1 MRMLFFTNVLY
12 ALSIIAASVI
22 YSRAG
27 IVPKGSALGASGQ
40 NLSISSFTLVVSSLG
55 SPISWAE
62 EEGWPEPPVY
72 ELQPEHIEALRLT
85 KEQEEAL
92 RNYMPDFTP
101 WTIADYP
108 TVIKHYPYSRSQLP
122 YIVRGDFDGNGR
134 FDLIIAG
141 RNKGGNKILAIM
153 SRNSGYYVHPLYSWN
168 MHGTSK
174 EPYLYALFLL
184 RKGITFALDGEGG
197 EEDEPGAEEVMR
209 QDGIQL
215 AQMGANSASFTGRS
229 EARTLFRYKEEITGI
244 YPIAV
249 SSTAA
254 SIFKP
259 DYLGT
264 LVLPPAMEKAVSDY
278 DKNFKIWNLRDYPV
292 YITEAYP
299 YSVRSLPYAV
309 KGDFN
314 GDGVDDMVIAGH
326 NNVGNSVITL
336 LSNTTGYF
344 VREGGDRCYLETSKL
359 GKQIPYMPSEV
370 LRIHEK
376 GLEVPYYNQNKLTMT
391 LDTEVYSIQTIASC
405 STEDGNS
412 GTIYGD
418 WHKIVDTPD
427 FFGHVKDFYTTD
439 YHFLRLIKPS
449 VPQRAGNYKEQT
461 NEKGIF

>member
-1 MRMLFFTNVLY
+1 MER
-12 ALSIIAASVI
+12 
-22 YSRAG
+22 
-27 IVPKGSALGASGQ
+27 
-40 NLSISSFTLVVSSLG
+40 
-55 SPISWAE
+55 
-62 EEGWPEPPVY
+62 
-72 ELQPEHIEALRLT
+72 
-85 KEQEEAL
+85 
-92 RNYMPDFTP
+92 
-101 WTIADYP
+101 
-108 TVIKHYPYSRSQLP
+108 
-122 YIVRGDFDGNGR
+122 
-134 FDLIIAG
+134 
-141 RNKGGNKILAIM
+141 
-153 SRNSGYYVHPLYSWN
+153 
-168 MHGTSK
+168 
-174 EPYLYALFLL
+174 
-184 RKGITFALDGEGG
+184 
-197 EEDEPGAEEVMR
+197 
-209 QDGIQL
+209 
-215 AQMGANSASFTGRS
+215 
-229 EARTLFRYKEEITGI
+229 
-244 YPIAV
+244 AV
-249 SSTAA
+249 SA
-254 SIFKP
+254 
-259 DYLGT
+259 
-264 LVLPPAMEKAVSDY
+264 Y
-278 DKNFKIWNLRDYPV
+278 DKNFKIWGLRDYPA

-299 YSVRSLPYAV
+299 YSARSLPYAV